1 MNGQRSAI
9 SWANSIRG
17 GQTEEIEEILERIRS
32 EVEACDYLQGF
43 QLCHSISR
51 ATGSGLTSSIL
62 TKIREEFCSKCVMTF
77 TVMPSPNMAD
87 SPVEPYNAVL
97 SFHDL
102 IHSTDMTVCFDNEAL
117 KGAC

>member
-1 MNGQRSAI
+1 MI
-9 SWANSIRG
+9 
-17 GQTEEIEEILERIRS
+17 
-32 EVEACDYLQGF
+32 
-43 QLCHSISR
+43 
-51 ATGSGLTSSIL
+51 
-62 TKIREEFCSKCVMTF
+62 TF
-77 TVMPSPNMAD
+77 TAMPSPNFAD